1 MSDEQPED
9 ERVVYL
15 SLRQALICWAAA
27 MQDSVEAA
35 QRYLRDEAALEGAL
49 ARPGFRA
56 HYENASLAEQA
67 AVLCHGIVQSH
78 PFVDG
83 NKRCATVA
91 LLTFLRL
98 NGVDLGVDDDVLFAW
113 MLDIAQGGT
122 SAVLAERIAGAL
134 RPIDGPFG

>member
-1 MSDEQPED
+1 MSDEQPEH

-15 SLRQALICWAAA
+15 SVRQALICWAAA
-27 MQDSVEAA
+27 MEDSVEAA
-35 QRYLRDEAALEGAL
+35 QRHLRDEAALEGAL
-49 ARPGFRA
+49 ARPGFRL
-56 HYENASLAEQA
+56 HYEKASLAEQA

-83 NKRCATVA
+83 NKRCVA

-98 NGVDLGVDDDVLFAW
+98 NDVDLGVDDDVLFAW

-122 SAVLAERIAGAL
+122 SAVLAERIAGSL
-134 RPIDGPFG
+134 RPVDGPLG